1 MNYTLA
7 ERCAICQYSNFYAL
21 DDKRHE
27 EKFYL
32 FYVEDNTFNRD
43 GDLQREETIGF
54 QRLSHGFIGAF
65 QQDLEK

>member
-1 MNYTLA
+1 MRYTL
-7 ERCAICQYSNFYAL
+7 EKSINIQISTRL

-32 FYVEDNTFNRD
+32 FYTEDNTFNRD
-43 GDLQREETIGF
+43 SDLQREETIDF
-54 QRLSHGFIGAF
+54 QRLSHGLIGAF